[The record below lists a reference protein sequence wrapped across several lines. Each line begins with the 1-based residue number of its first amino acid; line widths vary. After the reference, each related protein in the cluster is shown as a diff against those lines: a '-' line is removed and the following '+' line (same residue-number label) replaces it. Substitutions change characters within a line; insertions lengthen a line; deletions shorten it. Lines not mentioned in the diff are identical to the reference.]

1 MTERFIGAADILRQ
15 IGVQIRQP
23 LDVGF
28 INHRLAPRRARRLI
42 AAPVVMQ
49 VDHPRLRRYRRA
61 VATIGNAIAAV
72 ETFIVRQPAVYLM
85 AAGVKQ
91 QLRRVEA
98 VPLRWVPGPVDAV
111 AVAQARPDIGEPAV
125 PDIAAAR
132 GQVDASLIALLVKHA
147 EFHPLRVGGKEREI
161 HALTVV
167 AGP

>member
-1 MTERFIGAADILRQ
+1 MQ
-15 IGVQIRQP
+15 I
-23 LDVGF
+23 
-28 INHRLAPRRARRLI
+28 
-42 AAPVVMQ
+42 
-49 VDHPRLRRYRRA
+49 DHPRLRRYRRA
-61 VATIGNAIAAV
+61 VAMIGNAIAAV

-132 GQVDASLIALLVKHA
+132 GQVDARSLPCSSNTQSSTRSAWA
-147 EFHPLRVGGKEREI
+147 EKSAKFTPL
-161 HALTVV
+161 
-167 AGP
+167 PS